1 MIIPVLF
8 VLLVSLAVLGFI
20 VNRTYP
26 ASTWR
31 NHVANLRELAS
42 TKEEGKV
49 RVRSEEARLEDLAWE
64 NAPAYEDTEAYP
76 GLVESIERAMNNA
89 QARAAER
96 REQAAERRGQSLGE
110 QVAVSR

>member
-20 VNRTYP
+20 VSRTYP
-26 ASTWR
+26 TSTWR
-31 NHVANLRELAS
+31 DHVAKLRELAS
-42 TKEEGKV
+42 AKEMGKV
-49 RVRSEEARLEDLAWE
+49 RVRSEEVRLEDLAWE

-76 GLVESIERAMNNA
+76 GLVDSIERAMNNA

-96 REQAAERRGQSLGE
+96 REQAERRQSVSE